1 MADETSQRA
10 LGSRHRRSAR
20 GVRERTARTEAAGQP
35 HCQLRSRRIGLRDD
49 GDAPLFAVIRFGVQ
63 FRRAERVA
71 CADGDRRPRIAR
83 LRLDS
88 FRPRQVEHE
97 GAHHAARRR
106 SQTQHRTSPGDLRR
120 VSKPASGCI
129 LLVDHSRGS
138 LLFQESILR
147 RRQAAIA
154 TALTG
159 TSGLEIARSDR
170 PQLIMFAFDLF
181 DMTAPEFCR
190 EIRADASTRGMSLLL
205 VGERDTPEQADL
217 CLSAGCNDVIY
228 RPLQRQ
234 ELDQKVARL
243 TSIPSR
249 RELRT
254 LTRIEVSVEKNGRFI
269 IGRSINISASGM
281 FIEVDRVLPGE
292 GRLRLH
298 FYLPGDPKPLQ
309 LESDVL
315 RAEFTGGTAK
325 YGVRFIAADDA
336 ERERIERFV
345 RRLRS
350 RELL

>member
-1 MADETSQRA
+1 
-10 LGSRHRRSAR
+10 
-20 GVRERTARTEAAGQP
+20 
-35 HCQLRSRRIGLRDD
+35 
-49 GDAPLFAVIRFGVQ
+49 
-63 FRRAERVA
+63 
-71 CADGDRRPRIAR
+71 
-83 LRLDS
+83 
-88 FRPRQVEHE
+88 
-97 GAHHAARRR
+97 
-106 SQTQHRTSPGDLRR
+106 
-120 VSKPASGCI
+120 VSKSAAVRI

-147 RRQAAIA
+147 RREASIV

-159 TSGLEIARSDR
+159 THGIEIARNDQ

-190 EIRADASTRGMSLLL
+190 EVRADATTRAMSLLL
-205 VGERDTPEQADL
+205 VCERESPEHAEL
-217 CLSAGCNDVIY
+217 CLSAGCNDVIF
-228 RPLQRQ
+228 RPLQRH
-234 ELDQKVARL
+234 ELDSKIARL

-281 FIEVDRVLPGE
+281 FLEVDRVLPGE
-292 GRLRLH
+292 GKLRLH

-309 LESDVL
+309 MECDVL

-325 YGVRFIAADDA
+325 YGVSFGAANDE